1 MRRILVKL
9 LFLFSVFFLL
19 LPASVFADGG
29 IFPPPDFYVGQT
41 EQKAVIFYDKGVETL
56 ILSITFQGNA
66 KDFGWVVPTP
76 TRPEVDKSSDELFLA
91 LEELTRRPIRYEEK
105 GLMPVPLEGGVEVL
119 ETKEVGIYEISVL
132 RADDPKALSS
142 WLDKNGY
149 NFPKE
154 ASYILEDYIKNKWYF
169 TAVKVRPEL
178 VWEGV
183 EEQLRSGHAT
193 PLKLVFKSEKI
204 VYPLKITSVAR
215 YFSSP
220 VLRPMEEEKLGPE
233 IAPRPRET
241 VSILLYVFT
250 NTEKDLPGFRTLYA
264 ERIDK
269 EEIENLAYN
278 DDGTPWIKAEH
289 EFVLTK
295 LHRTMRPVEM
305 TNDLILRDK
314 AGGLKIRPEALPTPL
329 PTLRQ
334 YLEPFLAS
342 RWTRPVLCLI
352 AFAFWLSSPISWI
365 FTIATVVAVSAKS
378 RPVRVVAWIFQGI
391 SFLGWLLLMA
401 FFGAA
406 RLGLLREEIVLLP
419 KEMFSLCLSSG
430 TLLFLLMV
438 SVLAFQRRQ
447 SPP

>member
-41 EQKAVIFYDKGVETL
+41 EQKAVIFYDQGVETL

-91 LEELTRRPIRYEEK
+91 LEELTRRLIRYEEK

-215 YFSSP
+215 YFSPP
-220 VLRPMEEEKLGPE
+220 VIRPMEEEKLGPE

-278 DDGTPWIKAEH
+278 DDGTPWIEAEH

-314 AGGLKIRPEALPTPL
+314 TGGLKIRPEALPTPL

-342 RWTRPVLCLI
+342 RWTKLVLFLI
-352 AFAFWLSSPISWI
+352 AFVFWLSSPISWI
-365 FTIATVVAVSAKS
+365 FVIATVVAVLAKS
-378 RPVRVVAWIFQGI
+378 KPIRVVAWIFQGI
-391 SFLGWLLLMA
+391 SLLSWLLLMA

-438 SVLAFQRRQ
+438 SVLALQRRQ

>member
-41 EQKAVIFYDKGVETL
+41 EQKAVIFYDQGVETL

-215 YFSSP
+215 YFSPP

-241 VSILLYVFT
+241 VSILLYVFA

-278 DDGTPWIKAEH
+278 DDGTPWIEAEH

-314 AGGLKIRPEALPTPL
+314 TGGLKIRPEALPTPL

-334 YLEPFLAS
+334 YLEPFLVS
-342 RWTRPVLCLI
+342 RWTRLVLFLI
-352 AFAFWLSSPISWI
+352 AFVFWLSSPISWI
-365 FTIATVVAVSAKS
+365 FVIATVVAVLAKS
-378 RPVRVVAWIFQGI
+378 KPIRVVAWIFQGI
-391 SFLGWLLLMA
+391 SLLSWLLLMA

-438 SVLAFQRRQ
+438 SVLALQRRQ